1 MCALQWAGIYFVA
14 WSLAEDNAVAQVA
27 DQTTATTTEAVA
39 AGMATRPVTTSTTT
53 RTV

>member
-27 DQTTATTTEAVA
+27 DQTTTTTVA

>member
-27 DQTTATTTEAVA
+27 DQTTATTT